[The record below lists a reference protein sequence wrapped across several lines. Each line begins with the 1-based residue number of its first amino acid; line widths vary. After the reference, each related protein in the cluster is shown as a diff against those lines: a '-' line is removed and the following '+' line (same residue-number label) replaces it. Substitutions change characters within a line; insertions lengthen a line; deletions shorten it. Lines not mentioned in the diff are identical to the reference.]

1 MTYWERFLIALKTN
15 RCPVLTQ
22 EQQKEEERKE
32 KLRRLYGK

>member
-15 RCPVLTQ
+15 RCPILTQ